1 MVQVRLIDG
10 ELKMLRFYQGN
21 VPVAEAKGYW
31 RGPLRPSHG
40 PLNE

>member
-1 MVQVRLIDG
+1 LVQVQLIYG
-10 ELKMLRFYQGN
+10 QLKVHLYFRDD

-40 PLNE
+40 SLNE